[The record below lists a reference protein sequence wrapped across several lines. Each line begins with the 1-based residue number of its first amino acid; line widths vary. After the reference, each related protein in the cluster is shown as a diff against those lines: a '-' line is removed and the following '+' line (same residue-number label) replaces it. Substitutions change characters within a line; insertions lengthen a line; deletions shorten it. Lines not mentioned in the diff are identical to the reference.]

1 MGHWQQKYETI
12 EVGTTEVDGQII
24 KVYGMI
30 AKKDRWVPDM
40 VLDPLTN
47 SHVYDK
53 NDMVPTE

>member
-1 MGHWQQKYETI
+1 MGYWQEKYESI
-12 EVGTTEVDGQII
+12 EVGTTEVDGKVI

-30 AKKDRWVPDM
+30 AKKDRWVPNM
-40 VLDPLTN
+40 VLDPLAN